1 MRAFMVAIAHDQS
14 ANFVNYL
21 EKYIDPMTPYVIG
34 LETAKDSHQDTSGQ
48 HFHVCCNMTDKQ
60 YDSFRNT
67 ILVKH
72 YQLRGQ
78 AKDGKPRQYGSVRN
92 VRDKTKMLQYTVKDK
107 NIIYKNFSLEKI
119 QELIESSYHR
129 PDKRDLH
136 KETTIYLM
144 ENDRYLFPEVC
155 DLTHEPIMYNA
166 IEKMLTT
173 YIVKYTDKIPTKSL
187 IQSLAR
193 SFLTYRAR
201 FYNDSKNIEE
211 LLEYLRLSK

>member
-1 MRAFMVAIAHDQS
+1 MVALWHDQS

-21 EKYIDPMTPYVIG
+21 EKYLDPMAPYIIG
-34 LETAKDSHQDTSGQ
+34 LETSKDTHQDTSGQ
-48 HFHVCCNMTDKQ
+48 HYHVCCTMTDKQ

-72 YQLRGQ
+72 FGLRGQ
-78 AKDGKPRQYGSVRN
+78 ARDGKPRQYGSVRR

-136 KETTIYLM
+136 RETTIYLM
-144 ENDRYLFPEVC
+144 ENDRYLYPEVC
-155 DLTHEPIMYNA
+155 DLNQELIMYDA
-166 IEKMLTT
+166 IEKMLIT
-173 YIVKYTDKIPTKSL
+173 YLVNNTDKIPTKSF
-187 IQSLAR
+187 IQSLTR
-193 SFLTYRAR
+193 SFLTHRAR
-201 FYNDSKNIEE
+201 FYNNSKNIEE
-211 LLEYLRLSK
+211 LLNYLRLQK